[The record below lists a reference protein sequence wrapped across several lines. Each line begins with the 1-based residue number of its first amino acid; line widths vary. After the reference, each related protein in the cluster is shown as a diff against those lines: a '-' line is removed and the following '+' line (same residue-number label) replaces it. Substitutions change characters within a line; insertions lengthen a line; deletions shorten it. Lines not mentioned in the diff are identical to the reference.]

1 MNLPCALRNTVF
13 ALLLV
18 ALLLNAGHPVMAQ
31 ADGDSPWGDV
41 VDENGHL
48 RYDELIDLGETVE
61 DAEWMDIEL
70 PFGMELDLDAN
81 YHRYQTQDGDIVVLP
96 TPLTVMMMAM
106 NPVESGLSDA
116 QSQLGLGG
124 FVGAEFLG
132 ALLGDHI
139 DWNRLGQSN
148 PDYAN
153 PDNFWNAVINGQEN
167 VWTWFAGLDFLTD
180 LALMSWNDMDLRMGL
195 LLYLNGAANCREIP
209 GGCSG
214 IVIEQL
220 LPVTC
225 PAPSVTMQQPTLSIR
240 KTAPENPLVIGQDPE
255 KRGADVQVSVNVP
268 PVIYTWFEP
277 VYEEVEVCRDLGTGE
292 VADCRKSNSSIV
304 NDGKRDSEL
313 ILVDCR
319 QHVEYLPDRVTSLTA
334 TAQLTPAS
342 KAWILNQ
349 LSSAY
354 YEAYIHR
361 ESFNLVPG
369 QASWAGGCSGGTC
382 TASALVNRIPFADPG
397 KFDLSLRVQTAGA
410 SFAGRQITQPRSLSA
425 AGQMQV
431 FVTLTT
437 LIEQP

>member
-1 MNLPCALRNTVF
+1 MNLPCAFRNTVF

-18 ALLLNAGHPVMAQ
+18 ALLLNGSPPVMAQ

-153 PDNFWNAVINGQEN
+153 PDNFLV
-167 VWTWFAGLDFLTD
+167 LD
-180 LALMSWNDMDLRMGL
+180 R
-195 LLYLNGAANCREIP
+195 
-209 GGCSG
+209 
-214 IVIEQL
+214 
-220 LPVTC
+220 
-225 PAPSVTMQQPTLSIR
+225 
-240 KTAPENPLVIGQDPE
+240 PL
-255 KRGADVQVSVNVP
+255 KRVYN
-268 PVIYTWFEP
+268 PVIIGGHYWYCSNATHP
-277 VYEEVEVCRDLGTGE
+277 PRYHPYYGGK
-292 VADCRKSNSSIV
+292 KS
-304 NDGKRDSEL
+304 K
-313 ILVDCR
+313 
-319 QHVEYLPDRVTSLTA
+319 
-334 TAQLTPAS
+334 
-342 KAWILNQ
+342 
-349 LSSAY
+349 
-354 YEAYIHR
+354 
-361 ESFNLVPG
+361 
-369 QASWAGGCSGGTC
+369 
-382 TASALVNRIPFADPG
+382 
-397 KFDLSLRVQTAGA
+397 
-410 SFAGRQITQPRSLSA
+410 
-425 AGQMQV
+425 
-431 FVTLTT
+431 
-437 LIEQP
+437 